1 MRHSA
6 CQLLEHDNVI
16 FLQALR
22 LIEDGGRG
30 RVSVFLDERDIEV
43 GQSIADSVRTNI
55 EKCDEF
61 LVLFSRYSK
70 DRPWVLA
77 EMGAAWG
84 LQKPIIV
91 IIDKVGP
98 KEMPDIVSPYRAVD
112 LNERGHTFK
121 AATSRQGVCKPLER
135 RSGLC
140 AKIRQSAF
148 AAGERPSVYH
158 GGSQRW
164 REMGDQAQT

>member
-1 MRHSA
+1 MEAGGVSA
-6 CQLLEHDNVI
+6 CSWT
-16 FLQALR
+16 
-22 LIEDGGRG
+22 RG
-30 RVSVFLDERDIEV
+30 TLKSDSRF
-43 GQSIADSVRTNI
+43 ADSVRTNI

-112 LNERGHTFK
+112 LNDFDEYLGQPLKRVK
-121 AATSRQGVCKPLER
+121 SRR
-135 RSGLC
+135 
-140 AKIRQSAF
+140 
-148 AAGERPSVYH
+148 
-158 GGSQRW
+158 
-164 REMGDQAQT
+164 